1 MIMKKEYIAP
11 KATLID
17 IDTESIIATS
27 GPEFGGN
34 TGTEGITDCDA
45 ATYRN
50 SLWD

>member
-17 IDTESIIATS
+17 IDTESIIADSRLTI
-27 GPEFGGN
+27 GGD
-34 TGTEGITDCDA
+34 TGTNSITDCDA